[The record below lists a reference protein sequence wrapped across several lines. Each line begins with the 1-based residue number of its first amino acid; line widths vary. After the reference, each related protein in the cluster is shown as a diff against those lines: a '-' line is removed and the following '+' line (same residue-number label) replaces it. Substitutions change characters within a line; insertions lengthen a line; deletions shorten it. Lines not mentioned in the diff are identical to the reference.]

1 MKLLKVIN
9 NEKRGFIY
17 HSYLLYLNKKGERKR
32 YSVVSRREIST
43 PEDLDGYVA
52 GIIAVI
58 TNTAGEV
65 LISKEFRL
73 GVNRNL
79 YGFPS
84 GMQKKGESFS
94 ECAIR
99 EVGEET
105 GIKSICIDHVTKPE
119 YTNPTLSNERV
130 VIAYGHIDT
139 MQVPGESDNLNE
151 EIESIWIPRADIP
164 EFVKKHEE
172 NISLVQRLIME
183 IL

>member
-9 NEKRGFIY
+9 NERRGFIY
-17 HSYLLYLNKKGERKR
+17 HSFLLYLNKKGERKR

-52 GIIAVI
+52 GVIAVI
-58 TNTAGEV
+58 SSTAGEV

-84 GMQKKGESFS
+84 GMQNKGESIS

-105 GIKSICIDHVTKPE
+105 GIKSIWIDHVTKPE
-119 YTNPTLSNERV
+119 YTNPTISNERV
-130 VIAYGHIDT
+130 AIVYGHIDN
-139 MQVPGESDNLNE
+139 MQVPGVSDNPDE
-151 EIESIWIPRADIP
+151 EIESIWLPREKIP
-164 EFVKKHEE
+164 EFLKKHEE